1 MKSKKNFSLNYIY
14 HYKKDIFLALLS
26 ALFLILLTYRIHFMA
41 YFAIAPLLIIIY
53 RRKFISS
60 IIFGTITG
68 LVSSLLMFTWVY
80 TYKPYIYI
88 LIIIV
93 WTAFFTAFTA
103 LTHFLYHRIK
113 YVSLFVAPA
122 VWLWL
127 MLILDITKYGSY
139 VFEFSMYNSLTT
151 PLIWLIG
158 GRGVTFV
165 VIALSSA
172 IAEFAVKQTKKKALV
187 IIVIIII
194 LFSCYAY
201 SSVSEADG
209 EPFRVVLVQ
218 GNFEK
223 TWEWRQDNV
232 LEIFDTYKSLSEGKI
247 KDGLIVWPEY
257 ALPMD
262 IVFYY
267 PLLFEKVKAFVK
279 ENEDYLITGS
289 LIYDK
294 ETGEHYDSA
303 LIFNPDGEF
312 IDYYNSIYPAFYNEH
327 TLKGDEEIKLFT
339 IEEKKVGIMIC
350 AEETDSRIARAQT
363 KQGAQFLVS
372 LSNNQNFNRGIYLSD
387 LYSKLRAAEN
397 YKYFVRATNTGV
409 TQVINPY
416 GKTYKIEGNKRKVLI
431 EDIRLNEHKTPY
443 NIYGDIPL
451 YMATL
456 LLIIFLRKRRG
467 K

>member
-1 MKSKKNFSLNYIY
+1 MKRKKFFSFNHLYY
-14 HYKKDIFLALLS
+14 YKKDIFLALLS
-26 ALFLILLTYRIHFMA
+26 ALFMALLTYRIHFMVC
-41 YFAIAPLLIIIY
+41 FAIAPLLILIY
-53 RRKFISS
+53 RRKFKTAVL
-60 IIFGTITG
+60 FGIVVG
-68 LVSSLLMFTWVY
+68 FLSSLFMYNWIY
-80 TYKPYIYI
+80 TYKPHIYV
-88 LIIIV
+88 LIIIL
-93 WTAFFTAFTA
+93 WTAFFTAFAA
-103 LTHFLYHRIK
+103 LTHFLYHRTK
-113 YVSLFVAPA
+113 HVSLFVAPV

-127 MLILDITKYGSY
+127 MLILDLTKYGSY
-139 VFEFSMYNSLTT
+139 IFEFSMYNSLTT

-158 GRGVTFV
+158 GRGITFAI
-165 VIALSSA
+165 IALNSA
-172 IAEFAVKQTKKKALV
+172 LAGFAVKQTKKKALV
-187 IIVIIII
+187 IIAITVT
-194 LFSCYAY
+194 LFSCYIY

-218 GNFEK
+218 GNFEQ
-223 TWEWRQDNV
+223 TWKWRQDNV
-232 LEIFDTYKSLSEGKI
+232 LEIFDTYKSLSEGKA
-247 KDGLIVWPEY
+247 KSGLIVWPEY

-267 PLLFEKVKAFVK
+267 PLLFEKVKAFAK
-279 ENEDYLITGS
+279 NNNAYLITGS

-294 ETGEHYDSA
+294 ESGDHYDAA
-303 LIFNPDGEF
+303 LLFSPDGRF

-327 TLKGDEEIKLFT
+327 TLKGNEEIKLFT
-339 IEEKKVGIMIC
+339 IKEKKAGIMIC

-372 LSNNQNFNRGIYLSD
+372 LSNNQNFSRGVYLSD

-409 TQVINPY
+409 TQIINPY
-416 GKTYKIEGNKRKVLI
+416 GKAHKIEENKRKVLI

-443 NIYGDIPL
+443 NLYGDVPL
-451 YMATL
+451 YAATL